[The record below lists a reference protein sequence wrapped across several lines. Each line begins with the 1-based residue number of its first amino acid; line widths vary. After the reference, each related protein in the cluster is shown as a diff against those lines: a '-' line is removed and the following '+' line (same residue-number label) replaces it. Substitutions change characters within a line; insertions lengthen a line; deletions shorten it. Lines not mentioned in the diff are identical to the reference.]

1 MVASAPQCLLY
12 MPEEQES
19 LMRTMALVFS
29 GDLNVFYRLKA
40 LEELYTK
47 PRHTG
52 PQPFR
57 LYANGISPPGA
68 LRRGRNW
75 ARRKHLVLLRALE
88 AKGARRATTKTPL
101 ARFLCRICPEPQFR
115 DIIGRL

>member
-1 MVASAPQCLLY
+1 M
-12 MPEEQES
+12 E
-19 LMRTMALVFS
+19 RVFS
-29 GDLNVFYRLKA
+29 GDLSVLYRLKA
-40 LEELYTK
+40 LEKLYTS
-47 PRHTG
+47 PVPEAPH
-52 PQPFR
+52 PFR
-57 LYANGISPPGA
+57 IFANAVSPPGA

-88 AKGARRATTKTPL
+88 ARGPRRATTKTPL